1 MPVNL
6 FPLTW
11 LLPSGNLLIQA
22 EFQAEIFDYKNNIE
36 YPIADIPDCVR
47 VYPASAG
54 TAVFP
59 MTPTNNW
66 TATIIFCGGTFL
78 EADQWVA
85 SWPISQYAANESC
98 VTISPDVDLNWHQTD
113 QLESGRSMGNVS
125 GFTGSS
131 DNTDAFRQMINLPDG
146 RIFYVNG
153 AGTGTAGYGNNS

>member
-1 MPVNL
+1 M
-6 FPLTW
+6 
-11 LLPSGNLLIQA
+11 
-22 EFQAEIFDYKNNIE
+22 
-36 YPIADIPDCVR
+36 
-47 VYPASAG
+47 
-54 TAVFP
+54 
-59 MTPTNNW
+59 
-66 TATIIFCGGTFL
+66 
-78 EADQWVA
+78 A

>member
-22 EFQAEIFDYKNNIE
+22 EFQAMIYDYKNNIE
-36 YPIADIPDCVR
+36 YNIADIPDCVR

-78 EADQWVA
+78 EADQWTT
-85 SWPISQYAANESC
+85 SWDIAAYAANDSC
-98 VTISPDVDLNWHQTD
+98 VRISPDVDLTWYQED
-113 QLESGRSMGNVS
+113 PLETGRSMGNVS
-125 GFTGSS
+125 G
-131 DNTDAFRQMINLPDG
+131 M
-146 RIFYVNG
+146 
-153 AGTGTAGYGNNS
+153 TARSIS